1 MWQEDD
7 EAWEVEDDEEEEED
21 DDDFTITFQLLC

>member
-1 MWQEDD
+1 MWQEDE
-7 EAWEVEDDEEEEED
+7 EAREVEDEEEY